1 MNESFTVEEIAELI
15 RGEGYKALITIDEGD
30 EDDTFISSASDGT
43 TWVVAM
49 YGFTPFYGSISFR
62 TMMLSETDPTEDCN
76 KFNNDYRFLK
86 LYRVVD
92 DDRTEGKFYVRAE
105 MDCDFA
111 GGVSKLMVSAAIRR
125 WIALLPVAED
135 AIYDKSTSRFESENQ

>member
-15 RGEGYKALITIDEGD
+15 RDEGYKALVTIDED
-30 EDDTFISSASDGT
+30 EDAFISSASDGAE
-43 TWVVAM
+43 WDVVM
-49 YGFTPFYGSISFR
+49 HGFSPFFDSISFR
-62 TMMLSETDPTEDCN
+62 YLLFSETDPIEDCN

-92 DDRTEGKFYVRAE
+92 EEAVEGKFYVRVE

-111 GGVSKLMVSAAIRR
+111 GGVSKLMVSATIRR
-125 WIALLPVAED
+125 WIALLPIAED
-135 AIYDKSTSRFESENQ
+135 AIYGKLSSELESENQ